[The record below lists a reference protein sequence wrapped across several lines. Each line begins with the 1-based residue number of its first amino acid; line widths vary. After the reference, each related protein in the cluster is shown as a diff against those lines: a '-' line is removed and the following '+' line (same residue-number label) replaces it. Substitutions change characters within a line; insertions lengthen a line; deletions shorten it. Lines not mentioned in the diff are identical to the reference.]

1 MQGSVTSLVYLEL
14 FRAVSLV
21 SMLIISTLC
30 YCGNI
35 PANRTN
41 KSMAKEGAGT
51 MENNLEGKRQPGKPR
66 ILIVGGVA
74 GGASCAAR
82 ARRMSEKA
90 EIVVFERGPYVSF
103 ANCGLPYYVG
113 DVITDEKDLLIA
125 TPELFRRRFNIEVRL
140 RSEVSSIDR
149 EKHEI
154 EVRNGLTGEAYRE
167 SYDALVLATGAA
179 PVRPPI
185 PGIDLPGIFSLR
197 TIPDSRQIR
206 EQIAERQ
213 AKRAV
218 VVGGGFI
225 GLETTEN
232 LVRRGLSVTIVE
244 MLAQVMPPI
253 DPEMAVPI
261 QEHLTANGVSLC
273 LGDGVAGFE
282 QDPKGSTISVVTKS
296 GGRHVCD
303 MVLLA
308 IGVRP
313 EIALAKE
320 ANLEVGQLGGIRV
333 DDQMHTSDERIW
345 AVGDAVEVRN
355 FVSGEWSLFPLAGV
369 ANRQGRIAA
378 DVILGREAKFRGVQG
393 TIVCKAFDITVAATG
408 MSEKSLNRAKVHA
421 QGQAYEKIYLHPG
434 HHVGYY
440 PGARPI
446 TMKLIFST
454 EDGKILGAQAVGEE
468 GVEKRIDVIAMAIQ
482 KGATVFDLEEAELCY
497 APQFG
502 AAKDPVN
509 IAGMI
514 AANALR
520 GDAPVAHWA
529 DVRASQKHVLDV
541 REPQEF
547 DLGHAEG
554 AHNIPLHS
562 LRGRMSEL
570 PHDREILVYCAVGQ
584 RSYYAS
590 RALRLN
596 GFSAK
601 NISGGITNYG
611 AESDGLPSEK
621 PKDTLSPR

>member
-1 MQGSVTSLVYLEL
+1 MV
-14 FRAVSLV
+14 
-21 SMLIISTLC
+21 
-30 YCGNI
+30 
-35 PANRTN
+35 
-41 KSMAKEGAGT
+41 KEGADT
-51 MENNLEGKRQPGKPR
+51 MENNLEEKRQPGKPR

-90 EIVVFERGPYVSF
+90 EIIILERGPYVSF

-113 DVITDEKDLLIA
+113 DVITDERDLLIA
-125 TPELFRRRFNIEVRL
+125 TPQLFRERFNIEVRL
-140 RSEVSSIDR
+140 RSEVRSIDR

-154 EVRNGLTGEAYRE
+154 EVRNGQTGEVYRE

-185 PGIDLPGIFSLR
+185 PGIDLTGIFSLR

-206 EQIAERQ
+206 EQIAERK

-244 MLAQVMPPI
+244 MLAQVMPPV

-261 QEHLTANGVSLC
+261 QEDLTANGVSLC

-282 QDPKGSTISVVTKS
+282 QDPEGNTISVITRS
-296 GGRHVCD
+296 GGRYSCD

-313 EIALAKE
+313 EITLARG
-320 ANLEVGQLGGIRV
+320 AGLEIGQLGGIRV
-333 DDQMHTSDERIW
+333 DDQMHTSDECIW

-355 FVSGEWSLFPLAGV
+355 FVSGDWSLFPLAGV

-378 DVILGREAKFRGVQG
+378 DVILGRETRFRGVQG

-408 MSEKSLNRAKVHA
+408 MSEKSLNRGKVH
-421 QGQAYEKIYLHPG
+421 GQEVPYEKIYLHPG

-440 PGARPI
+440 PGAKPI

-468 GVEKRIDVIAMAIQ
+468 GVEKRIDVVAAAIQ

-529 DVRASQKHVLDV
+529 DVRSSQPYVLDV

-547 DLGHAEG
+547 ALGHIEG
-554 AHNIPLHS
+554 AHNIPLHL
-562 LRGRMSEL
+562 LRGKMSEL
-570 PHDREILVYCAVGQ
+570 PRDREILVYCAVGQ

-601 NISGGITNYG
+601 NISGGITNYR
-611 AESDGLPSEK
+611 AESGNPPSEE